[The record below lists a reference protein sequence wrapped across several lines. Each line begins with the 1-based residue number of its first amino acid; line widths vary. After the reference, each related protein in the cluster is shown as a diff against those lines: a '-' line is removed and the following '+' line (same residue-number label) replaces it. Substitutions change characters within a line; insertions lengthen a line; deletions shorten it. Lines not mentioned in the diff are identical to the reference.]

1 MLRRFKKYVSYLL
14 VRYIPGTSKL
24 ATMEAK
30 RLAKFIFDNYDEHQR
45 LIILEELKLELVDL
59 SENHI
64 KDEEVKLTEIEVN
77 LRRLKANFGKLQEL
91 K

>member
-1 MLRRFKKYVSYLL
+1 MIRRFK
-14 VRYIPGTSKL
+14 RYITYKFLSYVPGTSKL

-30 RLAKFIFDNYDEHQR
+30 RLAKHIFDNYDEHQR
-45 LIILEELKLELVDL
+45 LIILEELKLEMIDM

-64 KDEEVKLTEIEVN
+64 KNEEIKLTEAEVN

>member
-1 MLRRFKKYVSYLL
+1 MFKRFK
-14 VRYIPGTSKL
+14 RYITYKFISYVPGTSKL

-30 RLAKFIFDNYDEHQR
+30 RLAKFIFDNYDDHQR
-45 LIILEELKLELVDL
+45 LIILEEIKLEMIDMC
-59 SENHI
+59 ENHI
-64 KDEEVKLTEIEVN
+64 KNKEIELTEAEVN

>member
-1 MLRRFKKYVSYLL
+1 MIRRFKRYISYIF

-30 RLAKFIFDNYDEHQR
+30 RLAKFVFDNYDEHQR
-45 LIILEELKLELVDL
+45 LILIEELKLELIDIC
-59 SENHI
+59 ENHI
-64 KDEEVKLTEIEVN
+64 KNEEIKLTEAEVN

>member
-30 RLAKFIFDNYDEHQR
+30 RLAKYIFDNYDEHQR
-45 LIILEELKLELVDL
+45 LIVLEELKQELIDL

-64 KDEEVKLTEIEVN
+64 KNKEIELTEAEVN

>member
-1 MLRRFKKYVSYLL
+1 MLRRLKRYIAYKFIC
-14 VRYIPGTSKL
+14 YIPGTSKL

-30 RLAKFIFDNYDEHQR
+30 RLAKFIFDNYNDYQR
-45 LIILEELKLELVDL
+45 LIVLDEIKQELINL

-64 KDEEVKLTEIEVN
+64 KNEEIRLTEIEVN
-77 LRRLKANFGKLQEL
+77 LRRLKANFGKLQSL